1 MHAALQEVV
10 TELETAQAA
19 EAEQLTAELEAAGYP
34 ERTRRAQLRRL
45 EERHKRAHRRARTDA
60 LLEGITALETVYRDA
75 LAGPGTEPL
84 NLDLQ
89 PLVLSPR
96 AAATALDACR
106 EARQAHRRVQPE
118 RDPAR
123 RAAAPPSPARGR
135 RFRSPSGEAGRT
147 RYTRRRAGVAQ
158 TAEQLTRNE
167 QAKGSSPFSGS
178 IRRTSTTRDAHRR
191 RLPTR

>member
-1 MHAALQEVV
+1 MARQVELVHAALQEVV
-10 TELETAQAA
+10 TELETAQIA
-19 EAEQLTAELEAAGYP
+19 EAEQLTADLEAAGYP

-84 NLDLQ
+84 NLDLR

-106 EARQAHRRVQPE
+106 EARQAIAEFNPNETLLVERLLLHLPPAGDGSDLLRGRRGAPGTL
-118 RDPAR
+118 
-123 RAAAPPSPARGR
+123 AAAP
-135 RFRSPSGEAGRT
+135 E
-147 RYTRRRAGVAQ
+147 
-158 TAEQLTRNE
+158 
-167 QAKGSSPFSGS
+167 
-178 IRRTSTTRDAHRR
+178 
-191 RLPTR
+191 